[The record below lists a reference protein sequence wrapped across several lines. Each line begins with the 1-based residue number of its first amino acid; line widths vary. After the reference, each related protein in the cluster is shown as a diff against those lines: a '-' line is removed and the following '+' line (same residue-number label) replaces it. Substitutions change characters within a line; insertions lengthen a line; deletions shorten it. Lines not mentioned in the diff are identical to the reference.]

1 MTAPPRQQPSTLR
14 PTDLAE
20 AAGALADTTGPVL
33 IRAAGTAA
41 DWAGRPG
48 CAELVLDSAGLTGVL
63 AHNPGD
69 MTVAVRAG
77 TPLRELNSLLAGHG
91 QRVALDAA
99 RVAAGATVGGIIAT
113 ADSGPAALAYGSL
126 RDLVIG
132 ATLVLADG
140 TSARSG
146 GHVIK
151 NVAGY
156 DLTKLVHGGYG
167 TLALIA
173 EVVLRL
179 HPIPAA
185 TATVRLDCPLAS
197 ARAAAGQVLASQL
210 EPVALEWC
218 GDGLLVR
225 LEGGVRALEGRCVRL
240 VELLGGPGEAR
251 RLVEAD
257 ADAEWAEHARLVS
270 RPPGGTAI
278 LRVGTRPSRLA
289 GLLARLSSE
298 LGGRN
303 PVAGLGTGIG
313 TIAVPAEPDT
323 VTAAHRAVAEAG
335 GVSVLRARPED
346 ARELPGWGP
355 APSSVAVL
363 RAVRDEL
370 DPTHRLGRGRFSPWL
385 DEVVPGD

>member
-20 AAGALADTTGPVL
+20 AASALADSSGPVL
-33 IRAAGTAA
+33 IRGTGTAA
-41 DWAGRPG
+41 DWAGRPIG
-48 CAELVLDSAGLTGVL
+48 TELVLDSAGLTGVL

-69 MTVAVRAG
+69 MTVEVRAG
-77 TPLRELNSLLAGHG
+77 TPLRELNARLAGHG

-99 RVAAGATVGGIIAT
+99 RVAGGGTVGGLIAT

-140 TSARSG
+140 TLARSG

-156 DLTKLVHGGYG
+156 DLAKLVHGAYG

-185 TATVRLDCPLAS
+185 TATVRLDGPLAW
-197 ARAAAGQVLASQL
+197 ARAAAGKVLASQL

-225 LEGGVRALEGRCVRL
+225 LEGGVKALDGRCARL
-240 VELLGGPGEAR
+240 VELLGGPGQAR

-270 RPPGGTAI
+270 RPPAGMAI

-289 GLLARLSSE
+289 VLFQRLSAE
-298 LGGRN
+298 FGGRN

-313 TIAVPAEPDT
+313 TIAVPAEPDA
-323 VTAAHRAVAEAG
+323 VAAAHRAVAEVG
-335 GVSVLRARPED
+335 GVTVLRGRPED
-346 ARELPGWGP
+346 GPELPGWGP
-355 APSSVAVL
+355 APSSVGLL

-385 DEVVPGD
+385 GVAGA